1 MGCKK
6 VESPIKIDEQINN
19 LKLMGL
25 IIEDEE
31 NAKSFLRDVSYFR
44 LIKAFSLGLKPKNG
58 KYDGSVTFDQIKS
71 LYLFNSRFRQLLFVQ
86 IEKVEVNLRCRLSEY
101 FGCKYGNF
109 GYYNPDNYA
118 DRDYHQKLLDDIDA
132 EVIRNDKAPF
142 VKNFRV
148 NYENGMI
155 PLYALI
161 ELFSFGTLSKFL
173 KNMKN
178 EDKKEFA
185 RTYYGIGYTYLE
197 SWIEH
202 IAYVRNICAHYGRI
216 YNAKYPKTP
225 ILYVEYANAGI
236 GNNRA
241 FASLLCL
248 KHLLPNNRH
257 WKQFLDEIELLIEKY
272 PAVDINTMRFPVNW
286 KEILIK

>member
-6 VESPIKIDEQINN
+6 AEPPIKVEKQIDN
-19 LKLMGL
+19 LKSMGL

-31 NAKSFLRDVSYFR
+31 GAKIFLRDVSYFR
-44 LIKAFSLGLKPKNG
+44 FIKAFSLGLKPKNG
-58 KYDGSVTFDQIKS
+58 NYDSAVTFDQIKS

-86 IEKVEVNLRCRLSEY
+86 VEKVEVNLRCRLSEY

-109 GYYNPDNYA
+109 GYYDPRNYA
-118 DRDYHQKLLDDIDA
+118 DRVYHQKLLDDIEA
-132 EVIRNDKAPF
+132 EIVRNDKAPF
-142 VKNFRV
+142 IKNFMD

-155 PLYALI
+155 PLYALV

-178 EDKKEFA
+178 KDKKEFA
-185 RTYYGIGYTYLE
+185 KAYYGIGYTYLE

-225 ILYVEYANAGI
+225 ALYVEYTNAGI

-241 FASLLCL
+241 FASLICL
-248 KHLLPNNRH
+248 KHLLPNNRQ
-257 WKQFLDEIELLIEKY
+257 WKQFVDEIEMLIDKY
-272 PAVDINTMRFPVNW
+272 PTVDINTMRFPENW
-286 KEILIK
+286 KEVLTQ